1 MKFIFKSIQRSFTS
15 QIHYNMVIILN
26 LVFSIAVVF
35 ILLQNYYFLKEKHD
49 EFFSWDHPATTY
61 QLSLDTDYMI
71 QYLSDGLNHTP
82 MFYSGKEMIKE
93 LNSGNMKTYNFAYTS
108 FAYGDLKGSSGYD
121 FSGKLDEEGN
131 ITGVYLSP
139 NAFEA
144 LGLKLAEGRAFTQDD
159 FENFDHGKA
168 ESVILGSNYSGIF
181 KTGDEIV
188 FKHEEV
194 TDKAVV
200 IGFLEPN
207 TVFGFFGSSSA
218 DDILIFPGIYTS
230 FPREEQVD
238 HETVERMVY
247 TDFADSSLYCDDPSI
262 DVQKEINRLTAKYGF
277 YMLNAEPIDGTAY
290 SETKTVS
297 ERNMF
302 IMLVLAIITT
312 IIATVSVGGI
322 LYVKAIKDRP
332 ANCIYLSIGIP
343 LWKINLAAAIEMF
356 IYAGVAVCPSI
367 GLSIREY
374 GRLLIPAWQIA
385 ISALFIPAIGL
396 LPLIFAN
403 RKCNLDLMIKEQT

>member
-1 MKFIFKSIQRSFTS
+1 MKFIFKSIQRSVSS
-15 QIHYNMVIILN
+15 QIHYNLVIILN

-93 LNSGNMKTYNFAYTS
+93 LNNGKMKNYTFCLTAYV
-108 FAYGDLKGSSGYD
+108 FGDIKGASGYD
-121 FSGKLDEEGN
+121 FSDKLDEDGYVPGLN
-131 ITGVYLSP
+131 LSP
-139 NAFEA
+139 YAFDS
-144 LGLKLAEGRAFTQDD
+144 LGFKLSEGRAFSQDD
-159 FENFDHGKA
+159 FENFDHKKA
-168 ESVILGSNYSGIF
+168 MSVILGSNYKKDF
-181 KTGDEIV
+181 KIGDEII
-188 FKHEEV
+188 FKNEEI
-194 TDKAVV
+194 TDKAIV
-200 IGFLEPN
+200 IGFLEPDS
-207 TVFGFFGSSSA
+207 VFGFFGTTSA
-218 DDILIFPGIYTS
+218 DNLLIFPGIYTE
-230 FPREEQVD
+230 FPRVEQVD
-238 HETVERMVY
+238 HEVAERMVY
-247 TDFADSSLYCDDPSI
+247 TDFANSSLYCPDPSI

-277 YMLNAEPIDGTAY
+277 YMLTAEPIDGTAY
-290 SETKTVS
+290 SETKTIS

-312 IIATVSVGGI
+312 ITATVSIGGI
-322 LYVKAIKDRP
+322 LYVKAVKDRP

-367 GLSIREY
+367 GLSVREY

-385 ISALFIPAIGL
+385 ICALFIPAIGL